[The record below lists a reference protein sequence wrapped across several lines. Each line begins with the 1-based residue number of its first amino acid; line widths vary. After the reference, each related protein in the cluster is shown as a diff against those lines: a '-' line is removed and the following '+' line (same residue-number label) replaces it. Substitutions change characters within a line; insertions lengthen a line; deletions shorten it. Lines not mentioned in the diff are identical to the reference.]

1 MTRQLSPAL
10 DSTST
15 DRESYVMNMGKVI
28 FFAYAYRLRA
38 HLVERSNTSMTM
50 EVCLPSLWFFALH
63 DYGVGEDELITT
75 LVEED
80 DFKDHA
86 TLYLIIYIYFYYV
99 NIHMIQL
106 HNYNIT
112 FYFIFNKL
120 I

>member
-63 DYGVGEDELITT
+63 DYGVGEDELIT
-75 LVEED
+75 LSYYGGGP
-80 DFKDHA
+80 
-86 TLYLIIYIYFYYV
+86 LQGSCYPISYYI
-99 NIHMIQL
+99 H
-106 HNYNIT
+106 
-112 FYFIFNKL
+112 IFL
-120 I
+120 LC